1 MVELQIWEIWEK
13 IQQLFRTIRNIPG
26 ICIEDNVKREFLR
39 VKLIVKTK
47 DQEPDFIRAL
57 IKMAKVNI
65 FYTGRFSN
73 MAIQAKNRHCT
84 KNVVFH

>member
-1 MVELQIWEIWEK
+1 M
-13 IQQLFRTIRNIPG
+13 
-26 ICIEDNVKREFLR
+26 
-39 VKLIVKTK
+39 KLIVKTK

-73 MAIQAKNRHCT
+73 MTIQAKNRHCT

>member
-1 MVELQIWEIWEK
+1 M
-13 IQQLFRTIRNIPG
+13 
-26 ICIEDNVKREFLR
+26 
-39 VKLIVKTK
+39 KLIVKTK
-47 DQEPDFIRAL
+47 EQEPDFIRAL